1 MINIIKYLKDIYPNV
16 YIIIIAICVTMWFK
30 GINIILGKIIKNDSV
45 EVAILLITVSLIVLY
60 MDDGSLTELKNIRRN
75 AAVNM
80 TNNDYDYNDN

>member
-1 MINIIKYLKDIYPNV
+1 MINIIKYLKENYQNV

-30 GINIILGKIIKNDSV
+30 GINILLGKLIKNDSV

-75 AAVNM
+75 ATVNM